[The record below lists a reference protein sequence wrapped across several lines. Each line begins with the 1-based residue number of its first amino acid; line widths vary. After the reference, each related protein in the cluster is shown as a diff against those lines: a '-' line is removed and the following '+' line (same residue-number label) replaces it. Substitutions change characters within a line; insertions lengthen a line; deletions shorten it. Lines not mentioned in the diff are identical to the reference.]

1 MRGGWSGSTGLNV
14 LYIYMIH
21 VILCAQV
28 EGLCDTGATHL
39 ALMLYTCSV
48 NATGSKKLGVS
59 IDPENKSYLTI
70 KAVAKGGLL
79 EAWNQD
85 HPERK
90 IRVLDEIVAVNGK
103 VGDALSMIDELVLP
117 QVLTITLRRCE
128 EYNIPEERLQAA
140 PQTPPVGPR
149 TPPGRAPHTP
159 LGPSPHTPQD

>member
-1 MRGGWSGSTGLNV
+1 
-14 LYIYMIH
+14 MIH

-39 ALMLYTCSV
+39 ALMLYTITV
-48 NATGSKKLGVS
+48 DATDGSKKLG
-59 IDPENKSYLTI
+59 ILIEQEKSYLTI
-70 KAVAKGGLL
+70 KAVEKGGLF

-117 QVLTITLRRCE
+117 QVLIITLRRCE
-128 EYNIPEERLQAA
+128 EDFTAEERLQVA
-140 PQTPPVGPR
+140 PQTPPLGPH
-149 TPPGRAPHTP
+149 TPPGPAPHTP
-159 LGPSPHTPQD
+159 SGPSPHTPQD

>member
-1 MRGGWSGSTGLNV
+1 
-14 LYIYMIH
+14 MIH

-39 ALMLYTCSV
+39 ALMLYTFTV
-48 NATGSKKLGVS
+48 DATDGSKKPGIL
-59 IDPENKSYLTI
+59 IEQEKSYLTI
-70 KAVAKGGLL
+70 KAVKKGGLF

-103 VGDALSMIDELVLP
+103 VGDALSIIDELVLP

-128 EYNIPEERLQAA
+128 EDFTAEERLQVA
-140 PQTPPVGPR
+140 PQTPPTGASHSAGPAASYSVR
-149 TPPGRAPHTP
+149 HIQ
-159 LGPSPHTPQD
+159 S

>member
-1 MRGGWSGSTGLNV
+1 ML
-14 LYIYMIH
+14 H

-48 NATGSKKLGVS
+48 NATGSKKLG
-59 IDPENKSYLTI
+59 ILIEHENKSYLTI
-70 KAVAKGGLL
+70 KAVEKGGLF

-128 EYNIPEERLQAA
+128 EDFTAEERLQVA
-140 PQTPPVGPR
+140 PQTPPLGPH
-149 TPPGRAPHTP
+149 TPPGPAPHTP
-159 LGPSPHTPQD
+159 SGPSPHTPQD

>member
-1 MRGGWSGSTGLNV
+1 
-14 LYIYMIH
+14 MIH

-39 ALMLYTCSV
+39 ALMLYTFTV
-48 NATGSKKLGVS
+48 DATDGSKKPGIL
-59 IDPENKSYLTI
+59 IEQEKSYLTI
-70 KAVAKGGLL
+70 KAVKKGGLF

-103 VGDALSMIDELVLP
+103 VGDALSIIDELVLP

-128 EYNIPEERLQAA
+128 EDFTAEEPLQVA
-140 PQTPPVGPR
+140 PQTPPLG
-149 TPPGRAPHTP
+149 PHTP
-159 LGPSPHTPQD
+159 PSPAPHIPSGPSPHTPQD